1 MAQISNSNSTQCNT
15 SMYKS
20 LCICSP
26 EFEKIPIHRRELGMA
41 RNVATYEVNCEVIN
55 G

>member
-1 MAQISNSNSTQCNT
+1 MENDTKQCDT
-15 SMYKS
+15 SIYKS

-41 RNVATYEVNCEVIN
+41 RNVATYGVNCEVIN
-55 G
+55 E